1 VCGVWCVV
9 CGVWCVVCGV
19 WCVVCGVWCVVCGVW
34 CVVCGVWCVMCGMSC
49 VHVHLYV
56 CLYRWFKIFD
66 SALMSRRQTKTTA
79 TVYILT
85 GTWLAYIRCIRFVVD
100 VRCLLFVVYL
110 CVNLVQNHCRRVV
123 ALTLVGTRT
132 QNLQIRSLA
141 RYPLRHKS
149 TGRCRGHDVKTLK
162 IRDSG
167 GNLIIHTFEYYSVQ
181 ISKVKNARL
190 IWCNKPDVH
199 FISDSSQVLL
209 SFDWFFSCS

>member
-1 VCGVWCVV
+1 
-9 CGVWCVVCGV
+9 
-19 WCVVCGVWCVVCGVW
+19 
-34 CVVCGVWCVMCGMSC
+34 MTNQDDSYISC
-49 VHVHLYV
+49 NIIACQCHPLNGTMTSESVSL
-56 CLYRWFKIFD
+56 
-66 SALMSRRQTKTTA
+66 S
-79 TVYILT
+79 VYILSCNCICLSSCLCVCLT

-167 GNLIIHTFEYYSVQ
+167 GNLIIHTFEYCSVQ
-181 ISKVKNARL
+181 ISKMKNARL
-190 IWCNKPDVH
+190 I
-199 FISDSSQVLL
+199 
-209 SFDWFFSCS
+209 